1 MNEQLREKYEEVIGL
16 EVHVQLLTQTKAYS
30 SEKYE
35 YGSLPNTNVSVI
47 NLAHPG
53 TLPRTNKKVVDFAI
67 KLGIACECN
76 ITEFNH
82 YDRKNY
88 FYPDLPKG
96 YQVTQDATPICGGGA
111 IEINLKDGGT
121 KKVQLNRIHMEE
133 DTGKSSHLDGEED
146 TLLDLNRA
154 GVPLLEIVTE
164 PVITDS
170 EEAYAFVTE
179 LRKLVRYLG
188 ICDGNMEEGSMRCDA
203 NVSIRLRGTNELNT
217 KVEVKNMNSIRNVQR
232 AIEGEIDRQIEMMEK
247 GEEIVSQTR
256 MFDASENKT
265 HALRNKEE
273 ANDYRFHPEPDLQ
286 PIVVDQK
293 WIDTIKAEMPALP
306 RQLFKKF
313 TKDFGL
319 PEYDALVLTDQREV
333 ALFYEKLCD
342 KTSNYKA
349 ASNWVMGPVKS
360 YINELTLTISQFPI
374 SIDRLASLI
383 DLVKADKVSH
393 SVAEQKL
400 FPAMIQSPDKSAAEL
415 ANDLGIIQESN
426 EDSLQPIIDEV
437 LAKFPAEVDRYK
449 SGEKKLL
456 GMFMGQVMKAG
467 KGKVDPKVATK
478 LIKDTLD

>member
-1 MNEQLREKYEEVIGL
+1 MNAELREKYEEVIGL
-16 EVHVQLLTQTKAYS
+16 EVHVQLLTMTKAYS

-53 TLPRTNKKVVDFAI
+53 TLPRTNKKVVDFAV
-67 KLGIACECN
+67 KLGLACECD

-96 YQVTQDATPICGGGA
+96 YQVTQDATPICEGGA
-111 IEINLKDGGT
+111 IEINLKNGET
-121 KKVQLNRIHMEE
+121 KKIQLNRIHMEE

-164 PVITDS
+164 PVIADS

-203 NVSIRLRGTNELNT
+203 NVSIRLRGTKELNT

-232 AIEGEIDRQIEMMEK
+232 AIEGEINRQIEMTEK

-256 MFDASENKT
+256 MFDASENIT

-286 PIVVDQK
+286 PVIVDQK
-293 WIDTIKAEMPALP
+293 WIDGIKAEMPALP
-306 RQLFKKF
+306 RQLLKKF
-313 TKDFGL
+313 TEEFGL
-319 PEYDALVLTDQREV
+319 PEYDAQVLTDQKDV
-333 ALFYEKLCD
+333 ALFFEELCT
-342 KTSNYKA
+342 KTSQYKA

-360 YINELTLTISQFPI
+360 YINELTLTIAQFPI
-374 SIDRLASLI
+374 TTDRLAGLV
-383 DLVKADKVSH
+383 DLVKSDKVSN

-400 FPAMIQSPDKSAAEL
+400 FPAMIETLDKSAEEL
-415 ANDLGIIQESN
+415 ANELGIIQDSDEG
-426 EDSLQPIIDEV
+426 SLQPIIDGV
-437 LAKFPAEVDRYK
+437 LANFPKEVDRYK
-449 SGEKKLL
+449 AGEKKLL

-478 LIKDTLD
+478 LLKDTLD

>member
-1 MNEQLREKYEEVIGL
+1 MNAELREKYEEVIGL
-16 EVHVQLLTQTKAYS
+16 EVHVQLLTETKAYS

-53 TLPRTNKKVVDFAI
+53 TLPRTNKKVVDFAV
-67 KLGIACECN
+67 KLGLACECD

-96 YQVTQDATPICGGGA
+96 YQVTQDATPICEGGA
-111 IEINLKDGGT
+111 IEINLKNGGT
-121 KKVQLNRIHMEE
+121 KKIQLNRIHMEE
-133 DTGKSSHLDGEED
+133 DTGKSSHLEGEED

-164 PVITDS
+164 PVIANS

-179 LRKLVRYLG
+179 LRKLVRYLE

-203 NVSIRLRGTNELNT
+203 NVSIRLRGTDELNT

-232 AIEGEIDRQIEMMEK
+232 AIEGEIDRQIQMTEK

-256 MFDASENKT
+256 MFDASENIT

-286 PIVVDQK
+286 PVIVDQK
-293 WIDTIKAEMPALP
+293 WIDSIKADMPALP
-306 RQLFKKF
+306 RQLLKKF
-313 TKDFGL
+313 TEQFGL
-319 PEYDALVLTDQREV
+319 PGYDAQVLTDQKDV
-333 ALFYEKLCD
+333 ALFFDELCT
-342 KTSNYKA
+342 KTSHYKA

-360 YINELTLTISQFPI
+360 YINELTLTIAQFPI
-374 SIDRLASLI
+374 TIDRLAGLI
-383 DLVKADKVSH
+383 DLVKSDKVSN

-400 FPAMIQSPDKSAAEL
+400 FPAMIETLDKSAEEL
-415 ANDLGIIQESN
+415 ANELGIIQDSN
-426 EDSLQPIIDEV
+426 AGSLQPIIDGV
-437 LAKFPAEVDRYK
+437 LASFPNEVDRYK
-449 SGEKKLL
+449 AGEKKLL

-478 LIKDTLD
+478 LLKATLD